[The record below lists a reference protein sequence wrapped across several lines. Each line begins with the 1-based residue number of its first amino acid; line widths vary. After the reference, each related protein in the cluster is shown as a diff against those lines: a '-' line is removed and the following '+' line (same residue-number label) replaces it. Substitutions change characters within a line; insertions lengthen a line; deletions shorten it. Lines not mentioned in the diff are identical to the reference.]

1 MSVHHYLEECCE
13 RLNSSWWFLFSCS
26 PNTEPYPEEDKSIT
40 KFFHSKGHLI
50 MVKIISSQTFV
61 WYIVIGKQFHAD
73 LHILAPYR
81 ITFKIAYIWHS
92 TVAFII
98 THIHTNSYTQYI
110 YTYTQISILL
120 TPTKIHTK
128 NEFSNA
134 VSMVRHYAPFCYQEE
149 SSLLNLSGNVETA
162 HTHLAIFHL

>member
-1 MSVHHYLEECCE
+1 MYKNTSIHHYLEECFE
-13 RLNSSWWFLFSCS
+13 RLNSSWWCLFSCS
-26 PNTEPYPEEDKSIT
+26 PNTESCPEEDKSIT
-40 KFFHSKGHLI
+40 KFFHSKGQLI

-98 THIHTNSYTQYI
+98 IHTQIHI
-110 YTYTQISILL
+110 YNTYTQITVLL

-128 NEFSNA
+128 KEFSNA
-134 VSMVRHYAPFCYQEE
+134 VSIVKHYAPFCYQEE
-149 SSLLNLSGNVETA
+149 SSLLNLFGNAETA